1 MKGEGKNVREVEDE
15 EGQEEGGGGGES
27 EEEAK
32 VSSDA
37 VVCSFI
43 YVFPVFVAQR
53 VRAGVTL
60 HHR

>member
-1 MKGEGKNVREVEDE
+1 MREVENEEE
-15 EGQEEGGGGGES
+15 EGRGVSERGVGGVES
-27 EEEAK
+27 GEEAE
-32 VSSDA
+32 VSSGA

>member
-1 MKGEGKNVREVEDE
+1 MRGEGKKVKGVEDE
-15 EGQEEGGGGGES
+15 EEEGSVSERGG

-32 VSSDA
+32 VSSQA